1 MSQKRVNALY
11 ENVRSKNL
19 KIVDLNRQL
28 KAANEMQELQA
39 KQSRKKQRDM
49 AIIIKNLD
57 KELKEE
63 KDKVGITVNCAEE
76 AQPEAE

>member
-1 MSQKRVNALY
+1 
-11 ENVRSKNL
+11 
-19 KIVDLNRQL
+19 
-28 KAANEMQELQA
+28 MQELQA

-63 KDKVGITVNCAEE
+63 KDKVGITVNCAADE